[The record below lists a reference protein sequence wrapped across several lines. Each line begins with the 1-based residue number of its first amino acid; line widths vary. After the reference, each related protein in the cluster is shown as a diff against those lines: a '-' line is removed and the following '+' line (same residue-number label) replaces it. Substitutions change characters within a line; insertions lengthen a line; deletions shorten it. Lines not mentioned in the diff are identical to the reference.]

1 MARIGIYGG
10 SFNPVHEGHV
20 LAAREFIRMLS
31 LDTLLMIP
39 AGIPPHKALAD
50 GSPDGQMRMAL
61 LESAV
66 RDIPGITADD
76 LELRREGRSY
86 TFDTLAELRRKYPRD
101 TLILLMGTDM
111 FLSFRQWY
119 RWDEILRSTPLA
131 VLHRSAD
138 SPAQNDA
145 LAALAE
151 EFRAMGAEVTVLDN
165 SFVDVSSTEVRRML
179 FFGAGEGLVPERTLR
194 LIRENGLYGVGA
206 DRRNLPFAALRE
218 LSLAQHDPKRVPHV
232 LGCCETAVRLAQRWG
247 ENCADA
253 ARAGILHDVTKALSF
268 TDQLLLCKKY
278 AIMSENRENT
288 AREIFHG
295 KTAAAVAR
303 ELFGENE
310 NVCRAIEWHTTGRAG
325 MSRLEKI
332 LYLADYIEPNRAM
345 PGLEH
350 LRALAYSDL
359 DAAMVCGLD
368 MTLSYLREKGKI
380 PDPASTEARAELAKG
395 RNPV

>member
-20 LAAREFIRMLS
+20 LAAKEFIRMLS

-39 AGIPPHKALAD
+39 AGIPPHKALAE
-50 GSPDGQMRMAL
+50 GSPDAHTRMAL
-61 LESAV
+61 LQSAV
-66 RDIPGITADD
+66 EEIPAVRADD

-86 TFDTLAELRRKYPRD
+86 TFDTLAELRGRYPRD

-119 RWDEILRSTPLA
+119 RWEEILRSAPIA

-138 SPAQNDA
+138 SAAQNAA

-151 EFRAMGAEVTVLDN
+151 EFRAMGADVTVLDN

-179 FFGAGEGLVPERTLR
+179 FFGAGEGLVPEKVLR
-194 LIRENGLYGVGA
+194 LIRENGLYGADA
-206 DRRNLPFAALRE
+206 DRRNLPFSVLRE

-268 TDQLLLCKKY
+268 TDQLRLCEKY
-278 AIMSENRENT
+278 AIMSDNREKT
-288 AREIFHG
+288 AKEIYHG
-295 KTAAAVAR
+295 KTAAAVAGK
-303 ELFGENE
+303 LFGENE
-310 NVCRAIEWHTTGRAG
+310 NVCRAIEWHTTGRGG
-325 MSRLEKI
+325 MTTLEKI

-345 PGLEH
+345 PGLER

-380 PDPASTEARAELAKG
+380 PDPASTEARTELAKG
-395 RNPV
+395 RKPV